1 LVDCLFVWLLNLDFI
16 PIPKNSVVILLIT
29 IALVGVVIACWTSLA
44 EVISLIEARESAE
57 HLFVVA
63 QDCILVVNEDEILQ

>member
-1 LVDCLFVWLLNLDFI
+1 M
-16 PIPKNSVVILLIT
+16 ILLIT

>member
-1 LVDCLFVWLLNLDFI
+1 LNLDFI
-16 PIPKNSVVILLIT
+16 PIPKNLVVILLIT